1 MPAAKQKALFKGT
14 TPRKPAAT
22 ATKVN
27 KTEGFS
33 VGVSPTN
40 YYILT
45 GIAEARGIPRMTLMN
60 EIVDQYI
67 KNVLAR

>member
-1 MPAAKQKALFKGT
+1 MPAAIQKALFKGA

-22 ATKVN
+22 KSKVN

-33 VGVSPTN
+33 IGVSPTN

-45 GIAEARGIPRMTLMN
+45 GIAEARGIPHMTLMN
-60 EIVDQYI
+60 EIVDQYV
-67 KNVLAR
+67 KNVLAK